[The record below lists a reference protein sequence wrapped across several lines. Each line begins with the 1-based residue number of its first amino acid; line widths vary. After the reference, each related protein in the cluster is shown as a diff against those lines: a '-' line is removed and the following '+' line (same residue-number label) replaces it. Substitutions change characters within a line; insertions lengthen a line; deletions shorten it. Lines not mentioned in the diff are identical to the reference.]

1 MKHFAVLIVAAVQV
15 MTIHAVTY
23 AQSESS
29 STVATAPCIPQG
41 AAIAKGES
49 RPPCATQSNPGGFS
63 LQISGRLDVLSKT
76 EALKTL
82 VDDGV
87 LVAGQPPDTEKISSA
102 LKKILASHGYPNA
115 QVEFSFFGRIVT
127 MSVDVGERLPLTAI
141 NVDGSKIFPQS
152 DLLAIIRECLAQNG
166 MPNEYDVDKLQYCE
180 RHLANH
186 MRNFGYMQASV
197 NQNAQLTAAGYVVS
211 FTVDEGTLYRIGRLN
226 IKGHKALT
234 EEQIRSEL
242 ILNEGDIASADKI
255 SAWLFHNLKYVY
267 GDLGFIHYTAEPVPT
282 FKPEQGIVDF
292 DIEIDEGKQF
302 SIKSIEFIGD
312 STDRNIKD
320 LLRQVGEI
328 YNQRRFR
335 ESIETLNAS
344 GRFAPIDPDRDIKFR
359 TDEEDALISIVIKL
373 NKRN

>member
-1 MKHFAVLIVAAVQV
+1 MKHFAVLIIAAVQV
-15 MTIHAVTY
+15 MTLHAVTY

-29 STVATAPCIPQG
+29 LTVATAPCIPQG
-41 AAIAKGES
+41 AIVAKGES
-49 RPPCATQSNPGGFS
+49 RTPCPPTQTDTGFGI
-63 LQISGRLDVLSKT
+63 QISGRLDVLSKT
-76 EALKTL
+76 EAIKTL

-87 LVAGQPPDTEKISSA
+87 LVAGQPPDIEKISSA

-115 QVEFSFFGRIVT
+115 QVEFSFIGRIVS

-141 NVDGSKIFPQS
+141 HVEGNKIFLQP
-152 DLLAIIRECLAQNG
+152 DLLANIRECLARNG
-166 MPNEYDVDKLQYCE
+166 MPNEYDVEKLEYCQ

-186 MRNFGYMQASV
+186 MRNLGYLQASV
-197 NQNAQLTAAGYVVS
+197 SQKAQLTAAGYVVS
-211 FTVDEGTLYRIGRLN
+211 FTVDEGTLYRLGRLN
-226 IKGHKALT
+226 IKGYKALT

-242 ILNEGDIASADKI
+242 ILAEGDIVSGEKI

-267 GDLGFIHYTAEPVPT
+267 GDLGFIQYTAEPVPT

-292 DIEIDEGKQF
+292 DIEIEEGKQF

-312 STDRNIKD
+312 STDRNVKD

-335 ESIETLNAS
+335 ESIENLNAS
-344 GRFAPIDPDRDIKFR
+344 GRFAPIDPAHVEFR
-359 TDEEDALISIVIKL
+359 TDDEEALISIVIKL